1 MVVTGKARSAIR
13 RATRAAVRKQ
23 YAGLGRQIVER
34 AFARAGRAYSDE
46 LIEAALPR
54 LAQSNVE
61 DMLAAVGRG
70 EIPSDNV
77 LKAVYPDH
85 KEERPARKKTATEE
99 GWFGLKR
106 GSGMKFRVPG
116 LSRKAPAAEPR
127 SGMGPAIPIRG
138 IHGEMPVRFAEGG
151 AIPGE
156 RIVGIVTPG
165 EGITIYPIQSPA
177 LKEFDDEP
185 ERWLDVRWD
194 VDDERPSRFPVRI
207 EVTAIN
213 EPGTLAQVAQVMA
226 DNDANITNVRMAQ
239 SAPDFMVMMFDM
251 EVFDVKHLNR
261 LIAQLRARPIVS
273 SVVRVNG

>member
-1 MVVTGKARSAIR
+1 
-13 RATRAAVRKQ
+13 
-23 YAGLGRQIVER
+23 
-34 AFARAGRAYSDE
+34 
-46 LIEAALPR
+46 
-54 LAQSNVE
+54 
-61 DMLAAVGRG
+61 
-70 EIPSDNV
+70 
-77 LKAVYPDH
+77 
-85 KEERPARKKTATEE
+85 
-99 GWFGLKR
+99 
-106 GSGMKFRVPG
+106 MKFRVPG
-116 LSRKAPAAEPR
+116 LSRKAAGGRCAQQ
-127 SGMGPAIPIRG
+127 GQAIPIRG
-138 IHGEMPVRFAEGG
+138 IHGEMPVRFADGG

-156 RIVGIVTPG
+156 RIVGIMTPG

-194 VDDERPSRFPVRI
+194 VDEEHPARFPVRI

-226 DNDANITNVRMAQ
+226 DNEANITNVRMAQ
-239 SAPDFMVMMFDM
+239 SAPDFMVMVFDM